1 MPYAYLSSVGVCRT
15 LSTVMPRPR
24 SHTPGQLAAAAL
36 AVMDRDGLDGLSMR
50 AVATELGI
58 SPMALYRYVPGREEL
73 EALVV
78 ELVLSGVDT
87 TPPPPGPWPGRI
99 TVLARR
105 LRDTMGS
112 HPAALPLSLT
122 HRHRS
127 PSGLRWSE
135 TVLGVLTEAGVEAEQ
150 RVIALRALISYVI
163 GATQL
168 EHLGPLAGPG
178 TTAIAGLPAD
188 EFPYMTAT
196 ARDART
202 VTPDRE
208 FEGGLEL
215 LLRGLA

>member
-1 MPYAYLSSVGVCRT
+1 
-15 LSTVMPRPR
+15 MPRPR
-24 SHTPGQLAAAAL
+24 SHTPDQLAAAAL
-36 AVMDRDGLDGLSMR
+36 AVIDRDGLPGLSMR
-50 AVATELGI
+50 AVATELGT

-78 ELVLSGVDT
+78 ELVLSRVDT
-87 TPPPPGPWPGRI
+87 APPPPGPWPGRI

-105 LRDTMGS
+105 LRDTMGA
-112 HPAALPLSLT
+112 HPAVLPLSLT

-135 TVLGVLTEAGVEAEQ
+135 TVLGVLTEAGIEAEE
-150 RVIALRALISYVI
+150 RVIALRALVSYVI

-178 TTAIAGLPAD
+178 TTAIAGLPPH

-196 ARDART
+196 ARDARA

-208 FEGGLEL
+208 FEGGLKL

>member
-1 MPYAYLSSVGVCRT
+1 
-15 LSTVMPRPR
+15 MPRPR
-24 SHTPGQLAAAAL
+24 SHTPDQLAAAAL
-36 AVMDRDGLDGLSMR
+36 AVIDRDGLSGLSMR
-50 AVATELGI
+50 AVATELGT

-78 ELVLSGVDT
+78 ELVLSGVDS

-105 LRDTMGS
+105 LRDTMS
-112 HPAALPLSLT
+112 AHPDTLALSLT

-135 TVLGVLTEAGVEAEQ
+135 TVLGVLTEAGVEAED
-150 RVIALRALISYVI
+150 RVIALRALIAYVL

-178 TTAIAGLPAD
+178 TTAIAGLPAE

-196 ARDART
+196 ARDARS
-202 VTPDRE
+202 VSQERE
-208 FEGGLEL
+208 FEGGLNL

>member
-1 MPYAYLSSVGVCRT
+1 
-15 LSTVMPRPR
+15 MPRPR
-24 SHTPGQLAAAAL
+24 SHTPDQLAAAAL
-36 AVMDRDGLDGLSMR
+36 AVIDRDGLPGLSMR

-78 ELVLSGVDT
+78 ELVLSGADT
-87 TPPPPGPWPGRI
+87 TPPPPGPWQDRV

-105 LRDTMGS
+105 LRDTMGA

-127 PSGLRWSE
+127 TSGLRWSE
-135 TVLGVLTEAGVEAEQ
+135 TVLGVLTEAGIEAEE
-150 RVIALRALISYVI
+150 RVIALRALVAYVI

-168 EHLGPLAGPG
+168 EHLGPLSGPG
-178 TTAIAGLPAD
+178 TAAIAGLPAQ

-196 ARDART
+196 AGDARS

-208 FEGGLEL
+208 FEGCLKL
-215 LLRGLA
+215 LLRGLS

>member
-1 MPYAYLSSVGVCRT
+1 MPYAYHSSVGVCRT

-24 SHTPGQLAAAAL
+24 SHHPDQLAAAAL
-36 AVMDRDGLDGLSMR
+36 AVIDRDGLPGLSMR
-50 AVATELGI
+50 AVAAELGI

-78 ELVLSGVDT
+78 ELVLSRVDT
-87 TPPPPGPWPGRI
+87 TPPPPGPWQGRI

-105 LRDTMGS
+105 LRDTMGA
-112 HPAALPLSLT
+112 HPETLPLSLT

-127 PSGLRWSE
+127 AGGLRWSE
-135 TVLGVLTEAGVEAEQ
+135 TVLGVLTEAGIEAQE
-150 RVIALRALISYVI
+150 RVIALRALIAYVI

-178 TTAIAGLPAD
+178 TTAIAGLPPQ

-196 ARDART
+196 ARDARAI
-202 VTPDRE
+202 TPERE
-208 FEGGLEL
+208 FEGGLKL

>member
-1 MPYAYLSSVGVCRT
+1 
-15 LSTVMPRPR
+15 MPRPR
-24 SHTPGQLAAAAL
+24 SHTPDQLAAAAL
-36 AVMDRDGLDGLSMR
+36 AVIDRDGLPGLSMR

-58 SPMALYRYVPGREEL
+58 SPMALYRYVRDREEL

-87 TPPPPGPWPGRI
+87 TPPPPGPWRERI
-99 TVLARR
+99 TALATR
-105 LRDTMGS
+105 LRDAMCD
-112 HPAALPLSLT
+112 HPAVLPLTLT

-127 PSGLRWSE
+127 QSGLRWSE
-135 TVLGVLTEAGVEAEQ
+135 TVLGVLTEAGIEAED
-150 RVIALRALISYVI
+150 RVVALRAVIAYVI

-168 EHLGPLAGPG
+168 ERLGPLAGPG
-178 TTAIAGLPAD
+178 TTAIAGLPAH

-196 ARDART
+196 ARDARS

-208 FEGGLEL
+208 FLGGLTL

>member
-1 MPYAYLSSVGVCRT
+1 
-15 LSTVMPRPR
+15 MPRPR
-24 SHTPGQLAAAAL
+24 SHTPDQLAAAAL
-36 AVMDRDGLDGLSMR
+36 AVIDRDGLAGLSMR
-50 AVATELGI
+50 AVATELGT

-78 ELVLSGVDT
+78 ELLLSAVDT

-105 LRDTMGS
+105 LRDTMGA
-112 HPAALPLSLT
+112 HPEVLPLSLT

-135 TVLGVLTEAGVEAEQ
+135 TVLGVLTEAGIEAEA
-150 RVIALRALISYVI
+150 RVLALRALISYVL

-168 EHLGPLAGPG
+168 EHLGPLSGPG
-178 TTAIAGLPAD
+178 TTAIADLPPD

-202 VTPDRE
+202 ITPDRE

>member
-1 MPYAYLSSVGVCRT
+1 MSYAYLSSVGVSRT

-24 SHTPGQLAAAAL
+24 SHTPDQLAAAAL
-36 AVMDRDGLDGLSMR
+36 AVIDRDGLPGLSMR

-58 SPMALYRYVPGREEL
+58 SPMALYRYVRDREEL

-78 ELVLSGVDT
+78 ALVLSGVDT

-99 TVLARR
+99 TVLACR
-105 LRDTMGS
+105 LRDTMS
-112 HPAALPLSLT
+112 AHPATLPLTLT

-127 PSGLRWSE
+127 PGGLRWSE
-135 TVLGVLTEAGVEAEQ
+135 TVLGVLTEAGIEAEE
-150 RVIALRALISYVI
+150 RVLALRALIAYVI

-178 TTAIAGLPAD
+178 TTAIAELPPH

-196 ARDART
+196 ARDARS

-208 FEGGLEL
+208 FEGGLKL